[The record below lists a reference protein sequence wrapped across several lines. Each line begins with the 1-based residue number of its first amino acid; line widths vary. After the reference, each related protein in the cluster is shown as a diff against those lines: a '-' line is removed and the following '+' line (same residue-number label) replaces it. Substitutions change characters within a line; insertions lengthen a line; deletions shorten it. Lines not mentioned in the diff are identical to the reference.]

1 MLVSVC
7 IPTYNGEKYLQEAL
21 DSLER
26 QTYRYLEVVISD
38 DNSTDKTLEIVNKFS
53 DTSNFPVYVYKHSPA
68 GIGANWNN
76 CIKNSNGKYIKFLF
90 QDDILFPSCIED
102 MMHVM
107 MKDNGIGMVASKREI
122 LKPQKTNQF
131 QDEWINS
138 YSDLQKDWDYRR
150 EGIVYLD
157 REFLMNSG
165 VLKKRQN
172 QIGEPTTILFKKSV
186 LKKVGF
192 FREDLIQDLDYE
204 FYNRVL
210 KYYKIALLKEKL
222 VGFRLH
228 TGQATFLNRNDPC
241 NDTKILDR
249 IFLKEFFWYLD
260 SSEKRKL
267 LLKYFPRFRRLIKL
281 IW

>member
-107 MKDNGIGMVASKREI
+107 MKDDGIGMVACNREI
-122 LKPQKTNQF
+122 LKPQRINQF
-131 QDEWINS
+131 QDNWINS
-138 YSDLQKDWDYRR
+138 FSDLHKDWDYGS
-150 EGIVYLD
+150 EGTVYLD
-157 REFLMNSG
+157 KKVLSNTE

-172 QIGEPTTILFKKSV
+172 QIGEPTTILLKKSIFKK
-186 LKKVGF
+186 LGF

-210 KYYKIALLKEKL
+210 KSYRVALIKEKL

-228 TGQATFLNRNDPC
+228 TGQATFLNRNNLH

-249 IFLKEFFWYLD
+249 VFLKEFFWYLD
-260 SSEKRKL
+260 RTEKRKL
-267 LLKYFPRFRRLIKL
+267 LLKFFPRFRRLIKL